1 MEQLLGIFRFFFSLR
16 NYDIFMPPLHGKKT
30 KKHLQGKA
38 ASCPLTPTGEPSVLF
53 TVKVACHS
61 CVETRD
67 EALSIR
73 LSQQNMFKLCK
84 SSIHREL
91 PGILALRWQI
101 MKHRCYKFTSD
112 SMQSFLSYVVPSVAR
127 HCFMTHRLKLANL
140 GVFKVLNV
148 SLKGIYWRSGWDWV
162 NNNKCLFL
170 IC

>member
-1 MEQLLGIFRFFFSLR
+1 MRLAHCTGAVRLHWCNLTALHSLTVIKFINCTSVMEQLLGIFRFFFSLR
-16 NYDIFMPPLHGKKT
+16 NYNIFMPPLHGKKK

-84 SSIHREL
+84 SFIHREL
-91 PGILALRWQI
+91 PGILALR
-101 MKHRCYKFTSD
+101 
-112 SMQSFLSYVVPSVAR
+112 
-127 HCFMTHRLKLANL
+127 
-140 GVFKVLNV
+140 
-148 SLKGIYWRSGWDWV
+148 
-162 NNNKCLFL
+162 
-170 IC
+170 